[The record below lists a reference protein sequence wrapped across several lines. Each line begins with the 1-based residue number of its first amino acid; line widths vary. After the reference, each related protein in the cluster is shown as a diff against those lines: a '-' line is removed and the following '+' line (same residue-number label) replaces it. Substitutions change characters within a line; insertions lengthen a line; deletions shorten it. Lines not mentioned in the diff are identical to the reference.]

1 MKKIIFSLTGSLFFL
16 VVLFSFSPVQSQ
28 LPRTFVMNPSR
39 LAELKKQFV
48 QKNAA
53 AVAMVNQLQKEA
65 DQFLTM
71 QPVSVMDKGITP
83 PSGSK
88 HDYMSQAPYFW
99 YDSSKPNGL
108 PYMRKDGVRNPEINK
123 IEDHKHLDELHES
136 VHTLSLA
143 YYFTGEEKY
152 AQKASS
158 LLRYWFL
165 DDATKMNPNQNYG
178 QGIPGVTE
186 GRGIGL
192 IETRSLMNIADAV
205 GMLQGAASWSAADNN
220 GIQKWY
226 KDFLN
231 WMLTSK
237 NGKDEHAA
245 KNNHGTWYSAQV
257 VDYALFTG
265 DHAKAH
271 ELAEEG
277 KKRIDSQFTAE
288 GKMPLELERTTA
300 LGYSTFNL
308 VAWSKFSALAQQAGA
323 DLWSYTNARGGG
335 IQKGID
341 WLMPYAAG
349 EKKWEYQQINTYS
362 KGELYDLLL
371 YAWHYYHDP
380 KYLTN
385 ANKTNQQGK
394 DLLQDL
400 MMR

>member
-1 MKKIIFSLTGSLFFL
+1 MKKINLSAIRPAVFL
-16 VVLFSFSPVQSQ
+16 IALLVCFTAHAQA
-28 LPRTFVMNPSR
+28 PRTFAIDAAR
-39 LAELKKQFV
+39 LTELKKQFT
-48 QKNAA
+48 QKNTAA
-53 AVAMVNQLQKEA
+53 ISMVNQLQKEA
-65 DQFLTM
+65 EPFLTM
-71 QPVSVMDKGITP
+71 KPVSVMDKGITP

-136 VHTLSLA
+136 VYTLSLA
-143 YYFTGEEKY
+143 WYFTGEEKY
-152 AQKASS
+152 AQKAGV

-205 GMLQGAASWSAADNN
+205 GLLQGSASWTAADDK
-220 GIQKWY
+220 GLQQWY
-226 KDFLN
+226 KQFLN

-237 NGKDEHAA
+237 NGKDEHKA

-257 VDYALFTG
+257 VDYALFTKQP
-265 DHAKAH
+265 ALAH
-271 ELAEEG
+271 ELAEES
-277 KKRIDSQFTAE
+277 KQRIDSQFTAE

-308 VAWSKFSALAQQAGA
+308 VAWSKLAALAAQTGTN
-323 DLWSYTNARGGG
+323 LWNYQNARGAG
-335 IQKGID
+335 IQKAID
-341 WLMPYAAG
+341 WLMPFAAG
-349 EKKWEYQQINTYS
+349 EKKWEYQQINNYD

-371 YAWHYYHDP
+371 YAHHYYHDP
-380 KYLTN
+380 KYLID
-385 ANKTNQQGK
+385 ASKTNQQGK
-394 DLLQDL
+394 DLLFDML
-400 MMR
+400 MR

>member
-1 MKKIIFSLTGSLFFL
+1 MKKNNSLLITILAFAIAFTT
-16 VVLFSFSPVQSQ
+16 QAQ
-28 LPRTFVMNPSR
+28 LPQTFVINPNR
-39 LAELKKQFV
+39 LAELKKQFG
-48 QKNAA
+48 QKDASA
-53 AVAMVNQLQKEA
+53 TAMVNQLRKEA
-65 DQFLTM
+65 DQFLLM
-71 QPVSVMDKGITP
+71 KPVSVMDKGITP

-108 PYMRKDGVRNPEINK
+108 PYMRKDGIRNPEINK

-136 VHTLSLA
+136 VHTLSLTW
-143 YYFTGEEKY
+143 YFTNEEKY
-152 AQKASS
+152 AQKATA

-192 IETRSLMNIADAV
+192 IETRSLMDLADAV
-205 GMLQGAASWSAADNN
+205 GLLQGASSWTTADNN
-220 GIQKWY
+220 GIQQWY
-226 KDFLN
+226 KQFLQ
-231 WMLTSK
+231 WMLDSK
-237 NGKDEHAA
+237 NGKDEHKA

-257 VDYALFTG
+257 IDYALFTKQP
-265 DHAKAH
+265 ALAH
-271 ELAEEG
+271 TLAEES
-277 KKRIDSQFTAE
+277 KHRIDSQFTAE

-308 VAWSKFSALAQQAGA
+308 VAWSKLAALAQQAGT
-323 DLWSYTNARGGG
+323 DLWSYQNARGAG

-349 EKKWEYQQINTYS
+349 EKKWEYQQINNYG

-371 YAWHYYHDP
+371 YAYRYYHDP
-380 KYLTN
+380 KYLAD

-394 DLLQDL
+394 DLLLDML
-400 MMR
+400 MR

>member
-1 MKKIIFSLTGSLFFL
+1 MKRKHTGLFFFMAG
-16 VVLFSFSPVQSQ
+16 VLICFFAHAQTPKV
-28 LPRTFVMNPSR
+28 FAMNASR
-39 LAELKKQFV
+39 LVELKKRYSQND
-48 QKNAA
+48 KEAA
-53 AVAMVNQLQKEA
+53 ALVNSLQKKA
-65 DQFLTM
+65 DQFLGM
-71 QPVSVMDKGITP
+71 QPVSVMNKGITP

-99 YDSSKPNGL
+99 YDSSKPNGR
-108 PYMRKDGVRNPEINK
+108 PYMRRDGVRNPEINK

-152 AQKASS
+152 AQKATS

-178 QGIPGVTE
+178 QGIPGITE

-192 IETRSLMNIADAV
+192 IETRSLMDIADAINL
-205 GMLQGAASWSAADNN
+205 LQGASSFTTADNT
-220 GIQKWY
+220 GLQKWY

-245 KNNHGTWYSAQV
+245 KNNHGTWYNAQV

-265 DHAKAH
+265 DLNKAH

-277 KKRIDSQFTAE
+277 KKRIDSQVTAE

-300 LGYSTFNL
+300 LGYNTFNL
-308 VAWSKFSALAQQAGA
+308 IAWSKLSTLAEKAGT
-323 DLWSYTNARGGG
+323 DLWNYTNA
-335 IQKGID
+335 KGSGVRKAID
-341 WLMPYAAG
+341 WLTPFVTG
-349 EKKWEYQQINTYS
+349 ESKWEYQQINKYD
-362 KGELYDLLL
+362 KHEGYELFL
-371 YAWHYYHDP
+371 YAWDHYKDQ
-380 KYLTN
+380 KYLSAADKMN
-385 ANKTNQQGK
+385 EKGK
-394 DLLQDL
+394 DLLLDML
-400 MMR
+400 MRR